1 VSEGYSVH
9 DHDHDHDRQGGWT
22 ETELA
27 TLAALAET

>member
-1 VSEGYSVH
+1 MQERAGAVSDDDGP
-9 DHDHDHDRQGGWT
+9 GGWT